1 MYELIELGA
10 CTYSIQSPSKMGLVT
25 LDDGHVCLIDSG
37 GDKEAGRKVRQI
49 LDTRHWTLD
58 AIYNTHSN
66 ADHIGGN
73 QYLAKQTGC
82 RIYAPGVE
90 CAFTHHPILEPAF
103 LFGGYPVKELRHKFI
118 MAQPS
123 DAEAL
128 TDDVLPAGFEK
139 IPLPGHFFDMVGFRT
154 PDDIVFLADCL
165 FSKEILDKYQI
176 SYIYDVAAFIDTL
189 EHVKRMSAA
198 LFVPAHAGATDDIRE
213 LAQQNIDKVQEIAE
227 QILAICQEP
236 QSWENILHALF
247 RHYQL
252 NLSFEQYALVG
263 STVRN
268 YLVWLREQG
277 RINAFFDDNRL
288 LWEQAT

>member
-10 CTYSIQSPSKMGLVT
+10 RTYSIQSPSKMGLVT

-49 LDTRHWTLD
+49 LDARHWTLD

-90 CAFTHHPILEPAF
+90 CAFTRHPILEPAF

-165 FSKEILDKYQI
+165 FSKETLDKYQI
-176 SYIYDVAAFIDTL
+176 SYIYDVGAFIDTL

-227 QILAICQEP
+227 RIFAICQTP

-252 NLSFEQYALVG
+252 NMSFEQYALVG
-263 STVRN
+263 STIRN

-288 LWEQAT
+288 LWEQRK